1 MADDRAFALW
11 HICFHAV
18 DGLLVHDRKERHM
31 TSHAPTTADRQ
42 SLDRLKLLVLLAV
55 AAVMVAVAAGAL
67 LLILDPTSGS
77 STEAALGVAAAIGG
91 IASGVLVIAAL
102 IYAQVK
108 NLWRLAP
115 IGIRIVLW
123 VFIAFGVAVTVWNLI
138 SQPFSS

>member
-1 MADDRAFALW
+1 
-11 HICFHAV
+11 
-18 DGLLVHDRKERHM
+18 M

-42 SLDRLKLLVLLAV
+42 SLNRLKLLVLLAV
-55 AAVMVAVAAGAL
+55 VAVMVAVAAGAL

-77 STEAALGVAAAIGG
+77 STEATLGVAAAIGG

-123 VFIAFGVAVTVWNLI
+123 VFIAAGVAVTVWNLI
-138 SQPFSS
+138 SQPFGS